1 MKDEN
6 FSPAPL
12 HPRTPAV
19 LTTPDSQAL
28 FKQWEAWG
36 LQPMEVAAEELEQRI
51 TIKHNALTQQVEW
64 KTEKLDGIQALGLL
78 AQTIYSMFGYF
89 VKGQARPRFTS
100 GQAKVAVCLDGNRL
114 TVGIDPLHDPLVVKG
129 ALLAALWEVMERSTQ
144 AQDGAEGG
152 DPLKAWE
159 SLFETTLNA

>member
-12 HPRTPAV
+12 PPCPPARI
-19 LTTPDSQAL
+19 TADSQAIL
-28 FKQWEAWG
+28 RQWEAWG
-36 LQPMEVAAEELEQRI
+36 LQPTEVAAEDLEQRI

-64 KTEKLDGIQALGLL
+64 RTEKLDGVQALGLL
-78 AQTIYSMFGYF
+78 AQTMHSMFQYF
-89 VKGQARPRFTS
+89 VKDQARPRFTS
-100 GQAKVAVCLDGNRL
+100 GQAKVAVFLDGNRL

-159 SLFETTLNA
+159 SLFETTLKA